1 MTPDTNS
8 NIASLSLEKDLAKA
22 KSLHDQNDL
31 EKAKAIYLALFNAHP
46 NDTRVLTALGAVCL
60 KQENIDAGIKWLNAS
75 LAVDPSQVAALSNLS
90 VALLKKHQYKAA
102 LEKVDLAISLNP
114 DFADAYSNRGNVM
127 TKLERLEEALKS
139 YDTAIKLRPLNSNFY
154 NVRAVVLQNLNRLD
168 EALLDYDKS
177 IALQRDNAS
186 AYFNKSYLKLLMG
199 DFAQGWRLYEWRWKG
214 YAKKNFRNYPQPL
227 WLGNA
232 ALTNKTILIHLEQG
246 LGDFIQLCRYIPMIK
261 SLGAKIIIETHASL
275 MSIASS
281 LDKDATI
288 VEKKKKLPPFDYY
301 CPIMSLPLAF
311 NTTLENIP
319 NKVPYLFIEQEKQKN
334 VHSALA
340 PKTKLRIGLVWSGSL
355 NNEIDSGFWRRRSIQ
370 LKLLASLVNLPVEFH
385 SLNKDVTAEDAS
397 VLVSFKQ
404 IHNHQDELNDFTD
417 TAALVNE
424 MDLIISI
431 DTSVAH
437 LAGALGKPVWIMV
450 PYAQDYRWLI
460 EREDSPWYPTATL
473 FRQQSPG
480 EWASVLGRVEQRL
493 SHILQLPLLARIDGS
508 DKQDQLIRRQLIKKD

>member
-1 MTPDTNS
+1 MSQDS
-8 NIASLSLEKDLAKA
+8 SLNIAPLSLEKDLAKA
-22 KSLHDQNDL
+22 KSLHDQHDL
-31 EKAKAIYLALFNAHP
+31 DKAKAIYLALVNAHP
-46 NDTRVLTALGAVCL
+46 NETRVLTALGAVCL
-60 KQENIDAGIKWLNAS
+60 KQENIEEGIKWLNAS

-90 VALLKKHQYKAA
+90 VGLLKKNQYKAA
-102 LEKVDLAISLNP
+102 LEKADLAISLNP
-114 DFADAYSNRGNVM
+114 DFADAYSNRGHVM
-127 TKLERLEEALKS
+127 TKLERLDEALKS
-139 YDTAIKLRPLNSNFY
+139 FDIAIRLRPLNANFY
-154 NVRAVVLQNLNRLD
+154 NLRGVVLQNLNRLE

-177 IALQRDNAS
+177 IVIQRDNAS

-214 YAKKNFRNYPQPL
+214 YAKKHFRNYPQPL

-232 ALTNKTILIHLEQG
+232 PLKNKTILIHLEQG
-246 LGDFIQLCRYIPMIK
+246 LGDFIQLCRYIPMVK
-261 SLGAKIIIETHASL
+261 SLGAKIIIETHGSL

-281 LDKDATI
+281 LDKEAII
-288 VEKKKKLPPFDYY
+288 VEKKKKLPRFDYY

-334 VHSALA
+334 VHAALA
-340 PKTKLRIGLVWSGSL
+340 PKTQLRIGLVWSGSL
-355 NNEIDSGFWRRRSIQ
+355 NNEIDSGFWRRRNIP
-370 LKLLASLVNLPVEFH
+370 LKLLASLLNLPVEFH
-385 SLNKDVTAEDAS
+385 SLNKENKTEDAS
-397 VLVSFKQ
+397 ALVSFKQ

-437 LAGALGKPVWIMV
+437 LAGALGKPVWIMI

-480 EWASVLGRVEQRL
+480 DWTLVLARVVQRL
-493 SHILQLPLLARIDGS
+493 SHLLELPLLTKIDGT
-508 DKQDQLIRRQLIKKD
+508 DKQEQLIRSQLLKKD